1 MGNPSGEVTGKED
14 EHWDLVESFVR
25 VGSRWVTLI
34 GERWRC
40 DKGKILE
47 YWRVEKKL
55 IPLLFYPYKE
65 STFSAPKKNFR
76 PGVGRPTLDF
86 PGGRLPIGMEPA
98 EVVPDLLEREL
109 GVSPEGIARIE
120 QINAMP
126 LLVNSSFSNQRL
138 WGYAALIDEAYMV
151 PESNMY
157 GKFATNET
165 GVACLLEMM
174 ECLQCRALLLDWA
187 RKHTE
192 GSLSLE

>member
-1 MGNPSGEVTGKED
+1 MVNPPREVPKTKD
-14 EHWDLVESFVR
+14 EHWDLLESFVR

-47 YWRVEKKL
+47 YWRVEKADSVIVL
-55 IPLLFYPYKE
+55 PLQRKHILC
-65 STFSAPKKNFR
+65 PKKNFR
-76 PGVGRPTLDF
+76 PGVGRPTLDL
-86 PGGRLPIGMEPA
+86 PGGRLPISMEPA

-109 GVSPEGIARIE
+109 GVSPEAIVRID

-126 LLVNSSFSNQRL
+126 LLINSSFSNQRL
-138 WGYAALIDEAYMV
+138 WGYAAMIDEAYTV
-151 PESNMY
+151 PESHMHR
-157 GKFATNET
+157 KFPANET
-165 GVACLLEMM
+165 GLAHLLEMM